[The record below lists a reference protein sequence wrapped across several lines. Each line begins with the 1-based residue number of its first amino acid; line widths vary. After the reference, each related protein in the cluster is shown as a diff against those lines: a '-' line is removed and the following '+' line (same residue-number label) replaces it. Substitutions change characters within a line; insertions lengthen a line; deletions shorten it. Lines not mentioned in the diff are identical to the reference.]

1 MSELKSVY
9 IDRTG
14 DWVRSGNDTGKF
26 YLKSEVDKVLADN
39 NKDIAELTDKLQNVS
54 EILKETREWLI
65 ESQKMHKRCADNAVK
80 IIRHHKYKRC
90 LAMAMWC
97 ESEMNYWYDSTMR
110 EQCPRFKFYEKWYK
124 RWLEL
129 AEEPTLAKF
138 LQLIHKE
145 VK

>member
-1 MSELKSVY
+1 MSELMATTAQEIVQNEKDCDYMDELFGGVKMPP
-9 IDRTG
+9 TQ
-14 DWVRSGNDTGKF
+14 V
-26 YLKSEVDKVLADN
+26 YLKSEADKVIEE
-39 NKDIAELTDKLQNVS
+39 KD
-54 EILKETREWLI
+54 EIIDELKEHIDEL
-65 ESQKMHKRCADNAVK
+65 QKATDSAWSKVNA
-80 IIRHHKYKRC
+80 IYDELCHQNYKRC